1 MVPAADPAGAGH
13 GHLEPRHHA
22 AADLLRDEER
32 EDRRLRSEP
41 VASSSSGW
49 VHFRASNEGYPK
61 VREDFTI
68 TEKAPTRAFS
78 WLKAKVLV
86 LSHLRHY

>member
-1 MVPAADPAGAGH
+1 MVPAADPAGAGDRD
-13 GHLEPRHHA
+13 LEPRHHA

-32 EDRRLRSEP
+32 EDRRLRPEP
-41 VASSSSGW
+41 LASSSSGW

-68 TEKAPTRAFS
+68 RG
-78 WLKAKVLV
+78 LLLV
-86 LSHLRHY
+86 